1 MQDVLGPRQRLP
13 EVVAD
18 ALQQE
23 ILSAGLKQG
32 ERLPTEPELAERYRV
47 SRTVVRE
54 AARLLVQRGLVTVR
68 PGRGMTVAEVDG
80 RFIAEQYG
88 LLIRL
93 SEGTFT
99 QLLELRLV
107 LEVEIAALAAARRT
121 PEQVVALQ
129 ESNRRLVQA
138 RGSREAFLTADLAFH
153 ELMAEASGN
162 PFFPLV
168 VGPINGFLRDV
179 YSSGPGY
186 PSEADHTVE
195 EHGEIAVAIGAGDA
209 DGARFQTERH
219 LRRIIGARNK
229 LMAKAGDDTS
239 PAAEQ
244 QLPLMPSA
252 TADE

>member
-23 ILSAGLKQG
+23 ILNSGLKRG
-32 ERLPTEPELAERYRV
+32 DRLPTEPELAERYRV

-54 AARLLVQRGLVTVR
+54 AARLLAQRGLVTVR

-93 SEGTFT
+93 SEGTFA

-107 LEVEIAALAAARRT
+107 LEVEMAALAAARRT
-121 PEQVVALQ
+121 PEQVAALQ
-129 ESNRRLVQA
+129 ESTRRLVEA
-138 RGSREAFLTADLAFH
+138 RGSRETFLAADLAFH
-153 ELMAEASGN
+153 ELVAEASGN

-168 VGPINGFLRDV
+168 VGPINGFLREA
-179 YSSGPGY
+179 YRSGPGY

-195 EHGEIAVAIGAGDA
+195 EHGEIAAAIAAGDP

-219 LRRIIGARNK
+219 LRRIIGARNR
-229 LMAKAGDDTS
+229 LVAAGGDDTS
-239 PAAEQ
+239 PPGIQAG
-244 QLPLMPSA
+244 
-252 TADE
+252 

>member
-1 MQDVLGPRQRLP
+1 MQDALGSRRRLP

-23 ILSAGLKQG
+23 ILSTGLKHG
-32 ERLPTEPELAERYRV
+32 DRLPTEPELAERYAV

-54 AARLLVQRGLVTVR
+54 AARLLAQRGLVTVR

-93 SEGTFT
+93 SGGSFA

-107 LEVEIAALAAARRT
+107 LEVEMAALAAARRT

-129 ESNRRLVQA
+129 ESNRRLAQA
-138 RGSREAFLTADLAFH
+138 RGSREAFLAADLAFH

-168 VGPINGFLRDV
+168 VGPINGFLRDA

-186 PSEADHTVE
+186 PSESDHTVE
-195 EHGEIAVAIGAGDA
+195 EHGEIAAAIAAGDA

-219 LRRIIGARNK
+219 LRRIIGARNR
-229 LMAKAGDDTS
+229 LIAQAGNDPS
-239 PAAEQ
+239 PGPAA
-244 QLPLMPSA
+244 
-252 TADE
+252 ADE